1 MSNPLVSVIIPVW
14 GEYLKYL
21 PRALKSVEEQ
31 TYDNIEIIV
40 VTAERTTAPRACNE
54 GWRKAKGKYIAF
66 LGADDTWSPD
76 KIKLQVGCMEYLPN
90 CAICTCWSEDNRFNM
105 QRISKTPY
113 SVFYKDILKAFN
125 YSSGSTYMI
134 RKEPMLMYDESLLS
148 GQEYDLALRLL
159 NYTGNFAICVPSV
172 GVKQYETKG
181 QISTNWG
188 KKIRGI
194 WQLAQRH
201 GKDYDMID
209 WLKVV
214 GLLGLYT
221 SGYIFGTKI
230 YKLITYAK
238 ERYE

>member
-1 MSNPLVSVIIPVW
+1 MSNPLVTVVIPCF

-21 PRALKSVEEQ
+21 PKALKSVEEQ

-40 VTAERTTAPRACNE
+40 VTSKRTAPRACNE
-54 GWRKAKGKYIAF
+54 GWKKANGKYVAF
-66 LGADDTWSPD
+66 LGADDIWFPD
-76 KIKLQVGCMEYLPN
+76 KIKRQVECMEYLHT
-90 CAICTCWSEDNRFNM
+90 CALCTCWSEDNRFNTK
-105 QRISKTPY
+105 RISKAPLY
-113 SVFYKDILKAFN
+113 VFYKDILHAFN

-159 NYTGNFAICVPSV
+159 NYTGNFATCIPYV
-172 GVKQYETKG
+172 GAKQFSTPG
-181 QISTNWG
+181 QISTNWS

-201 GKDYDMID
+201 GRDYDMVD

-214 GLLGLYT
+214 GLLGLYF
-221 SGYIFGTKI
+221 SAFFLGVRV
-230 YKLITYAK
+230 YKFITWGK
-238 ERYE
+238 ELHE

>member
-66 LGADDTWSPD
+66 LGADDTWMPD
-76 KIKLQVGCMEYLPN
+76 KIKQQVQVMEAESYCGL
-90 CAICTCWSEDNRFNM
+90 CTCWSEDNRFGM
-105 QRISKTPY
+105 KRISKAQIRAKH
-113 SVFYKDILKAFN
+113 KDMLKAFN

-134 RKEPMLMYDESLLS
+134 RNITLRFDEELLS
-148 GQEYDLALRLL
+148 GQEYDFALRLTTSWKYAYCIPKVL
-159 NYTGNFAICVPSV
+159 
-172 GVKQYETKG
+172 VKQFSTPG
-181 QISTNWG
+181 QISTNWY
-188 KKIRGI
+188 KKVRGI
-194 WQLAQRH
+194 WQLAKKH
-201 GKDYDMID
+201 GKEYDMVD

-214 GLLGLYT
+214 GLLGLYFL
-221 SGYIFGTKI
+221 GFFFGIRI
-230 YKLITYAK
+230 YKLITWGK
-238 ERYE
+238 ELYE